1 MKVQYILALGVTL
14 IVVGSGLI
22 ISSTTDFQ
30 SKSNQSNNNDSL
42 ESVIKRQDSL
52 IIDLQEQV
60 EVLNEECQLK
70 ESEISYWG
78 QKYDSLHMK

>member
-78 QKYDSLHMK
+78 QKYDSLRMK

>member
-30 SKSNQSNNNDSL
+30 SKSSQSNNNDSI
-42 ESVIKRQDSL
+42 ENVIKRQDSL

-78 QKYDSLHMK
+78 QKYDSLRMK